1 MRAHFVV
8 PAAIV
13 ILPWAA
19 CARQPPQ
26 PLPVQ
31 AESTSTEAA
40 SAAEPADSATQV
52 TTATAI
58 ASGPTTTP
66 DASTTAVPE
75 VEFPSPPKPTPK
87 DRQTCAALGAKVDA
101 FLGANQSCK
110 TPADCVEVRTAC
122 GTQGVC
128 GTYLARDKEPGLHPL
143 MDELSA
149 AQCFAKGVV
158 PCPSCPPLG
167 PPVCVGGKCRAT
179 R

>member
-1 MRAHFVV
+1 MRARFVV

-26 PLPVQ
+26 PAPVQ
-31 AESTSTEAA
+31 AESTATQAA
-40 SAAEPADSATQV
+40 SAVEPADSGTQATP
-52 TTATAI
+52 ATAI
-58 ASGPTTTP
+58 ASGATTLP
-66 DASTTAVPE
+66 AAPTAVPE

-101 FLGANQSCK
+101 FLGASQSCK
-110 TPADCVEVRTAC
+110 TAADCVEVRTEC

-128 GTYLARDKEPGLHPL
+128 GTYVTQGKDAGLKPLEDDLA
-143 MDELSA
+143 A

-167 PPVCVGGKCRAT
+167 PPACVGGKCKAT